1 VAPTN
6 QITWKGESEEVKET
20 TNELYIIFALG
31 LLTAY
36 LVMAA
41 TFNSFIHPFIIM
53 LNCTIGCFW
62 RFGIY
67 FILK

>member
-1 VAPTN
+1 MAEVAPTN

-41 TFNSFIHPFIIM
+41 TFNSFIHPFK
-53 LNCTIGCFW
+53 LC
-62 RFGIY
+62 
-67 FILK
+67 